1 MTALTLAMAFAAPAL
16 IASMTLAWAVE
27 AWRLGAPGI
36 AAVLAATGAGIAA
49 FVINSILGA

>member
-16 IASMTLAWAVE
+16 IASLALAWSVE

-36 AAVLAATGAGIAA
+36 AIGFAATGVGIAA
-49 FVINSILGA
+49 FVINAILGA